1 MWCRGDLELIH
12 SGNETSGGAD
22 GAELLANL
30 NAFKKFGS
38 SVPRRHCSG
47 WNALCL
53 YSAIVIN
60 SVLTSLLIFKMYI
73 LKRAILITKSKI

>member
-30 NAFKKFGS
+30 NAFKKVGS
-38 SVPRRHCSG
+38 SVPRRH